1 MILIYILIDVNDHMR
16 SLFLMDIFVR
26 WFLDLWISLD
36 LASHQTCG
44 SRLRN
49 GQALEGTSDD
59 SAVMEPNEHLAVFF
73 GLYGRYEAHRSTGIL
88 NRNLTYVNYCQLRC
102 PWFEFS
108 MYLDVCFS
116 AASMSPVRCSC
127 CFCWSQMERS
137 RLLHLHPG
145 KAMKTDIINP
155 QINFDAVQTEFRKKR
170 WAFCL
175 VDIGWQS
182 NLGALILGHHRPAQV

>member
-1 MILIYILIDVNDHMR
+1 MR
-16 SLFLMDIFVR
+16 SLFLLFLMDIFVR

-44 SRLRN
+44 LHQL

-73 GLYGRYEAHRSTGIL
+73 GLYGRYEAHRSTDIL

-116 AASMSPVRCSC
+116 AFCVDVSSAVLMLFLLISDGTVQAFAPASR
-127 CFCWSQMERS
+127 
-137 RLLHLHPG
+137 
-145 KAMKTDIINP
+145 
-155 QINFDAVQTEFRKKR
+155 
-170 WAFCL
+170 
-175 VDIGWQS
+175 
-182 NLGALILGHHRPAQV
+182 